1 MSEHI
6 YIWTDDDERTS
17 KAAVPRMSQV
27 TRHVVTYTAD
37 TISENLSAF
46 LKAFEPIAARA
57 VSATSSFEIDEI
69 ELSLAVNGKGGIE
82 LLGKLEAGAEASIK
96 VKLKRK
102 PLLEAEQ

>member
-1 MSEHI
+1 MSEKIHI
-6 YIWTDDDERTS
+6 WVDDGEGAS

-27 TRHVVTYTAD
+27 TRHVVTSTTG
-37 TISENLSAF
+37 TISENLSSF
-46 LKAFEPIAARA
+46 LKAFEPIAERA
-57 VSATSSFEIDEI
+57 ASATSSFEVDEI

-102 PLLEAEQ
+102 PPPESEK